1 MRIPQEFHPQIT
13 YRFPDANIKET
24 VIVGRDSAGLE
35 IHAGYLE
42 YLDYP
47 VTEWIFYFTN
57 RNTQAQEN
65 SFTV

>member
-1 MRIPQEFHPQIT
+1 MRIPQEFHSQIT

-35 IHAGYLE
+35 IRAESLE

>member
-35 IHAGYLE
+35 IRAEYLE